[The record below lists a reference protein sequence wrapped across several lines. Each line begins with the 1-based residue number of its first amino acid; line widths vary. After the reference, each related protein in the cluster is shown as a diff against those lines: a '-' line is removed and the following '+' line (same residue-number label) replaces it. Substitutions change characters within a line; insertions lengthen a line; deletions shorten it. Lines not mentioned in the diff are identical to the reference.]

1 MATIVFRGKAQINSG
16 FGSATFDVIAY
27 AEPQTFTISHEF
39 QDDKK
44 KDRQGQDCSRRGQN
58 EMYKGDIE
66 FELLGDTKANAAK
79 INSVTN
85 GGFLP
90 MLSNVVITGAD
101 LSVAN
106 RTWIVPT
113 GQNIA
118 MKNDDVAK
126 FKLPLEAYADTAQ
139 NTLMISIPS

>member
-16 FGSATFDVIAY
+16 FGSAVFDVIGY
-27 AEPQTFTISHEF
+27 AEPQTFNISQEF

-44 KDRQGQDCSRRGQN
+44 KDRQGQDCSRRAQN
-58 EMYKGDIE
+58 EMYKGEIE

-90 MLSNVVITGAD
+90 KLSNVVISGCD
-101 LSVAN
+101 LAVAN
-106 RTWIVPT
+106 TTWTVVS
-113 GQNIA
+113 GANIA

-126 FKLPLEAYADTAQ
+126 FKLPLEAYADATQ
-139 NTLMISIPS
+139 NTLMTSIPA